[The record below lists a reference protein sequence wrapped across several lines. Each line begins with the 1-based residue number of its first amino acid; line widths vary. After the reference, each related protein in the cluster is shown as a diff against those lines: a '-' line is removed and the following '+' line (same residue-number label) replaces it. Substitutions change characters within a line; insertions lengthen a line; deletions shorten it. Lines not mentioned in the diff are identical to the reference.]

1 MKERYFVV
9 TLCNYTEENVP
20 DNFVDVVVSSNINLC
35 LLPVHFVRQNELIQE
50 AIKENCC
57 EGVLRVREISKEDYL
72 EEYGEDE
79 YVIPF
84 DSCLPEYEV
93 EHITKENRKWFAEI
107 VFKKG
112 DNNHNLLRYHT
123 SDTLGWDGVSYI
135 ELKDFLKNN
144 FKIQIPNISDLNLI
158 KKTTAR
164 EIYVIRN
171 GIENRLLAVFEE
183 FLTTKNMPLDN
194 DAKQGL
200 LSGIVHVVN
209 STKCDIQTDWNCFA
223 GKLQLEDGCV
233 KVRTPHL
240 QEYIEKYSM
249 E

>member
-9 TLCNYTEENVP
+9 TLCDYTEENVP
-20 DNFVDVVVSSNINLC
+20 DNSVDVVASSKINLC
-35 LLPVHFVRQNELIQE
+35 LLPKYYIRQNLLIKE
-50 AIKENCC
+50 ALEENCC
-57 EGVLRVREISKEDYL
+57 EGVLRVEEISKEDYL
-72 EEYGEDE
+72 EEYGENE

-93 EHITKENRKWFAEI
+93 EHIAKENGKWFAEI
-107 VFKKG
+107 VFKKC
-112 DNNHNLLRYHT
+112 DNHNFLRYHT
-123 SDTLGWDGVSYI
+123 SDTLGWDGISYT
-135 ELKDFLKNN
+135 ELKDFLEKN
-144 FKIQIPNISDLNLI
+144 FAIKIPNISDLNLI

-183 FLTTKNMPLDN
+183 FLTTRNMSLDK

-209 STKCDIQTDWNCFA
+209 STKCDIQTDWHCFA

-233 KVRTPHL
+233 KVKTPHL
-240 QEYIEKYSM
+240 QEYIEKFSM

>member
-9 TLCNYTEENVP
+9 TLCDYTEENVP
-20 DNFVDVVVSSNINLC
+20 DNSVGVVVSSKINLC
-35 LLPVHFVRQNELIQE
+35 LLPISIVSQNALVQDEIE
-50 AIKENCC
+50 ENCL
-57 EGVLRVREISKEDYL
+57 EGVLKVEEISKEDYL
-72 EEYGEDE
+72 EEYGEE
-79 YVIPF
+79 EPVIPF
-84 DSCLPEYEV
+84 DLCVPDCEI
-93 EHITKENRKWFAEI
+93 EHITKENGKWFAEI

-112 DNNHNLLRYHT
+112 DNHNLLRYHT
-123 SDTLGWDGVSYI
+123 SDTLGWDGVSYA
-135 ELKDFLKNN
+135 ELKDFLEKN
-144 FKIQIPNISDLNLI
+144 FAIKIPNISELNLI

-183 FLTTKNMPLDN
+183 FLTTRNMSLDN

-200 LSGIVHVVN
+200 ISGIVHVVN
-209 STKCDIQTDWNCFA
+209 STKCDIQTDWHCFA

-233 KVRTPHL
+233 KVKTPHL